1 VRTLPPGIHIFCYH
15 GIVDK
20 ISDPVLERNFMP
32 VKRFREQITHFREY
46 SIVPLAQLE
55 NALST
60 PELGEPRIVITIDDG
75 HRSALQMHEILTD
88 LRVPWALFV
97 STGVIEQPQLLWTA
111 ELSLLILYG
120 SCQKIDLLG
129 RQWFLESRTL
139 RETAYDLT
147 RRRLKQLPSAEKDY
161 WLANLRAQYRP
172 GEAQSLLERFPLFQV
187 MNWDEIRNLHHAGV
201 TIGSHGVTH
210 EIHHARQDASI
221 REKELKLS
229 KAEIEARI
237 GAPCSY
243 FAFPNGNAHSQS
255 PSDLASAGYRFG
267 FTMDERVVGINEN
280 PFLLPR
286 LNPFL
291 L

>member
-1 VRTLPPGIHIFCYH
+1 
-15 GIVDK
+15 
-20 ISDPVLERNFMP
+20 MP
-32 VKRFREQITHFREY
+32 VTRFREQIMHFRQY
-46 SIVPLAQLE
+46 SIIPLTQIE
-55 NALST
+55 EALSE
-60 PELGEPRIVITIDDG
+60 PELDHPHIVITVDDA

-97 STGVIEQPQLLWTA
+97 STGVIEPPQLLWTA
-111 ELSLLILYG
+111 ELALLILYG

-129 RQWFLESRTL
+129 RQWFLESRLL
-139 RETAYDLT
+139 REIAYDLA
-147 RRRLKQLPSAEKDY
+147 RRRLKQLPGAEKDH
-161 WLANLRAQYRP
+161 WLANLRAQYLP

-187 MNWDEIRNLHHAGV
+187 MNWDEIRSLHHAGV

-210 EIHHARQDASI
+210 EIHNARQDASI
-221 REKELKLS
+221 REKELRLS

-237 GAPCSY
+237 EVSCPY
-243 FAFPNGNAHSQS
+243 FAFPNGNTHSQS

-267 FTMDERVVGINEN
+267 FTMDERMIGIHEN